1 MLKLFQRIRRKLLS
15 EGNLKKYLV
24 YAIGEILLVVIG
36 ILIALQVNN
45 WNEDRKDRKTEEK
58 VLLAI
63 FNNLE
68 EDAVTMR
75 QVTARFRLTM
85 ANINRLF
92 QPIPIPND
100 SLAFIS
106 TRADGI
112 SQFIP
117 ITTAFDRS
125 MSSGEFQLIQEDSIA
140 QLIQRLYAFEYMT
153 LEDSEKTLLYIQ
165 EKIYAMTPKYDAF
178 DLKPAERKE
187 GLYDQR
193 YLLPWNIEKLKTRN
207 QDPELRALLKQLY
220 VNISMIIMS
229 YENIGQKNENVKTA
243 IQDYLRTF

>member
-1 MLKLFQRIRRKLLS
+1 MLKFFRRIRLKLLS
-15 EGNLKKYLV
+15 ESKLKKYLV
-24 YAIGEILLVVIG
+24 YAIGEILLVVFG

-45 WNEDRKDRKTEEK
+45 WNEDRKNRETEEK

-63 FNNLE
+63 LNNLQ
-68 EDAVTMR
+68 EDALTM
-75 QVTARFRLTM
+75 QKATERFRLTM
-85 ANINRLF
+85 ANIDRLF
-92 QPIPIPND
+92 QPIPIPDD

-140 QLIQRLYAFEYMT
+140 QIIQRLYAFEYKT
-153 LEDSEKTLLYIQ
+153 LEDSDKTLMYIQ
-165 EKIYAMTPKYDAF
+165 EKIYAMTPRYDAF

-187 GLYDQR
+187 GLYDQS
-193 YLLPWNIEKLKTRN
+193 YLLPWNIEKLKNRN
-207 QDPELRALLKQLY
+207 QAPEFKALLKQLY
-220 VNISMIIMS
+220 VNISMTIMF
-229 YENIGQKNENVKTA
+229 YENINQKNERVKTI